1 METRSLMKS
10 RFGLA
15 CLVTASLLVGQRE
28 FAVAQDKEIAEA
40 KHLNEIDQSRKGLDV
55 LTRAVS
61 TYPADPSV
69 YYNLGL
75 LNLKMNKRQEALQ
88 SFDKGL
94 AADPKDALNLAGK
107 GHLAMLENNAAK
119 AKLDF
124 DKALSMT
131 KSKNVEVM
139 QAVAR
144 GYLVDPKKANE
155 TISLLNTAKS
165 RDDHNPETL
174 ILLGDAY
181 LQLNDGGKAVSAY
194 ENAASLDAKSALA
207 HYKVGR
213 VYLRSRNYEA
223 AQESFTRAIT
233 IDPSYALAYKEQGE
247 LYYQMSKGA
256 EAVAAYEKFVSLT
269 ESPEKYQSK
278 LAFYYL
284 MARDFPKANDIFKQL
299 VAKDSTNAMILKYYG
314 VSQYESGDQA
324 GAQATFEQYFGK
336 QKPELVEAA
345 DYNYYGKVLMKQETR
360 EKDSLGMIAFQKSVT
375 IEPKQPN
382 IHESMAKKYFDMKK
396 FPEAIVS
403 YEKLFEY
410 RKPTSA
416 DLYDL
421 GRAYYSTEQYEKA
434 DSAFLAL
441 GQLQPTMTVVDM
453 WAARSKAAQDS
464 TSENGLAKPYY
475 EKLIEKVSAAPQKTK
490 NDNAMMVEG
499 YLYLGYYSY
508 LKGQNSAAK
517 DFYQK
522 VLSIDPGNEKAKIA
536 IKSLTQPAPK
546 PKGSTGGA

>member
-1 METRSLMKS
+1 MKS

-15 CLVTASLLVGQRE
+15 CLVAAGLLVGRTE

-40 KHLNEIDQSRKGLDV
+40 KHLVEIDQSKKALDV
-55 LTRAVS
+55 LTKAAS
-61 TYPADPSV
+61 TYPTSPAV
-69 YYNLGL
+69 FYNLGL
-75 LNLKMNKRQEALQ
+75 VQLKLNKRQEALQ
-88 SFDKGL
+88 SFDKGI

-155 TISLLNTAKS
+155 TITLLNTAKS
-165 RDDHNPETL
+165 RDDHNPETM

-194 ENAASLDAKSALA
+194 ENAASLDPKNALA

-213 VYLRSRNYEA
+213 VYLRSRNYDA
-223 AQESFTRAIT
+223 AQESFSKAIS
-233 IDPSYALAYKEQGE
+233 IDPNYALAYKEQGE
-247 LYYQMSKGA
+247 LYYQMSKGS
-256 EAVAAYEKFVSLT
+256 EAVAAYEKFISLT

-284 MARDFPKANDIFKQL
+284 MARDFKKANDIFKQL

-314 VSQYESGDQA
+314 VSQLESKDSV
-324 GAQATFEQYFGK
+324 GARATFEQYLAK
-336 QKPELVEAA
+336 QKPELIEAA
-345 DYNYYGKVLMKQETR
+345 DYNYYGRVLTKLKE
-360 EKDSLGMIAFQKSVT
+360 DSLAMLAFEKSIA

-382 IHESMAKKYFDMKK
+382 IHEQMAQTYFGMRK
-396 FPEAIVS
+396 FPEAVQA
-403 YEKLFEY
+403 YRKLFQY
-410 RKPTSA
+410 RKPSSQ
-416 DLYDL
+416 DLYNL
-421 GRAYYSTEQYEKA
+421 GRAQYSAEDYEKA
-434 DSAFLAL
+434 DSTFAALAK
-441 GQLQPTMTVVDM
+441 LQPNMTIVDM

-475 EKLIEKVSAAPQKTK
+475 EKLIEKVSAAPSKSK
-490 NDNAMMVEG
+490 NDNAMLTEA
-499 YLYLGYYSY
+499 YLYLGYYNY
-508 LKGQNSAAK
+508 LKGQNSTAK
-517 DFYQK
+517 EFYQK
-522 VLSIDPGNEKAKIA
+522 VLAIDPANEKAKVA
-536 IKSLTQPAPK
+536 VKSLSQPPPK
-546 PKGSTGGA
+546 PKGSTGQR

>member
-1 METRSLMKS
+1 MKTRSLMKR

-15 CLVTASLLVGQRE
+15 CLVTAGLLVGQTE

-40 KHLNEIDQSRKGLDV
+40 KHLIEIDQSKKGLDV
-55 LTRAVS
+55 LTKAAS
-61 TYPADPSV
+61 TYPTTPAV
-69 YYNLGL
+69 FYNLGL
-75 LNLKMNKRQEALQ
+75 LQLKMNKRQEALQ
-88 SFDKGL
+88 AFDKGL

-144 GYLVDPKKANE
+144 GYMVDPKKANE
-155 TISLLNTAKS
+155 TVTLLNTAKS
-165 RDDHNPETL
+165 KDDHNPETM

-194 ENAASLDAKSALA
+194 ENAASLDAKNALA

-213 VYLRSRNYEA
+213 VYLRSRNYDM
-223 AQESFTRAIT
+223 AQESFSKAIS
-233 IDPSYALAYKEQGE
+233 IDPNYALAYKEQGE
-247 LYYQMSKGA
+247 LYYQMSKGP
-256 EAVAAYEKFVSLT
+256 EAVAAYEKFISLT

-284 MARDFPKANDIFKQL
+284 MAKDFKKANDIFKQL

-314 VSQYESGDQA
+314 VSQYESGDSV
-324 GAQATFEQYFGK
+324 GAQTTFEQYLAK
-336 QKPELVEAA
+336 QKPELIEAS
-345 DYNYYGKVLMKQETR
+345 DYNYYGKVLVKQD
-360 EKDSLGMIAFQKSVT
+360 KDSLAMLAFQKSVEM
-375 IEPKQPN
+375 EPKQPN
-382 IHESMAKKYFDMKK
+382 IHEQMAQTYFAMGKYPD
-396 FPEAIVS
+396 AVGS
-403 YEKLFEY
+403 YRKLFEY
-410 RKPTSA
+410 RKPSSQ
-416 DLYDL
+416 DLYNL
-421 GRAYYSTEQYEKA
+421 GRAQYYAEDYEKA
-434 DSAFLAL
+434 DSTFAAL
-441 GQLQPTMTVVDM
+441 GVLQPTMTVVDM
-453 WAARSKAAQDS
+453 WAARSKASQDS

-475 EKLIEKVSAAPQKTK
+475 EKLIQKVSANTTKSK
-490 NDNAMMVEG
+490 NDNAMLTEA

-508 LKGQNSAAK
+508 LKGQNAAAK

-522 VLSIDPGNEKAKIA
+522 VLAIDPANEKAKVA
-536 IKSLTQPAPK
+536 YKALTQPPPK
-546 PKGSTGGA
+546 PKTGG